1 MTLHVHRSRNI
12 SVVHIGSSRGVGWV
26 GIGGIGSISGM
37 QGECYRRGP
46 IFSLKPLKGAE

>member
-26 GIGGIGSISGM
+26 GIGGIASGM
-37 QGECYRRGP
+37 QGECYRKGR
-46 IFSLKPLKGAE
+46 IFSLKPVKGAE